1 MPLADIAVLLSIG
14 ISTPALAVLLRRRG
28 LRGRRLFSA
37 WWVGFYGI
45 VLVVTMAAHCIDV
58 LSRLYVGRGYDGAA
72 FTYNF
77 RVYGLMLLGA
87 LLIACGARL
96 LRSALEVG
104 QPDAA
109 RGTAARTT
117 LLVLAVV
124 APLIPIHSF
133 FAIPLTVL
141 GALTL
146 LVLAVAGVHPRA
158 RTHAQPVLEQ
168 VEAPV
173 PIGV

>member
-1 MPLADIAVLLSIG
+1 MPLADIAVLVSIG
-14 ISTPALAVLLRRRG
+14 ISAPALAVLLRRRG
-28 LRGRRLFSA
+28 LRRRRLFSA
-37 WWVGFYGI
+37 GWVGFYGV
-45 VLVVTMAAHCIDV
+45 VLVVMMTAHCIDI
-58 LSRLYVGRGYDGAA
+58 LSRLYVGKGYDGAA

-87 LLIACGARL
+87 LLIACGVRL

-104 QPDAA
+104 HADAA

-133 FAIPLTVL
+133 FAIPLTAL

-146 LVLAVAGVHPRA
+146 LVLAFAGERRWQRA
-158 RTHAQPVLEQ
+158 HAHPVLEHI
-168 VEAPV
+168 EARV
-173 PIGV
+173 PAGI

>member
-1 MPLADIAVLLSIG
+1 MPLADIAVLLSIA
-14 ISTPALAVLLRRRG
+14 ISTPALVVLLRRRG

-37 WWVGFYGI
+37 GLVGFYGV
-45 VLVVTMAAHCIDV
+45 VLVVTMTAHCIDIF
-58 LSRLYVGRGYDGAA
+58 SRLCVGKGYDGAA
-72 FTYNF
+72 FTYDF
-77 RVYGLMLLGA
+77 RVYGLMLLGV

-96 LRSALEVG
+96 LRSALEAG
-104 QPDAA
+104 HADAA

-133 FAIPLTVL
+133 FAIPLTAL
-141 GALTL
+141 GVLTL
-146 LVLAVAGVHPRA
+146 VVLAFAGVRPRP

-168 VEAPV
+168 IEARV
-173 PIGV
+173 PAGV